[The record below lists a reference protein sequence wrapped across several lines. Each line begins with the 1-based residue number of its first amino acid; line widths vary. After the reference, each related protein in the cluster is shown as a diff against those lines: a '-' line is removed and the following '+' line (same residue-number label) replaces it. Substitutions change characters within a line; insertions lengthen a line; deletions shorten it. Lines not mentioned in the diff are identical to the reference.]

1 MGMCIFPKSFLGP
14 CLVMKTINKLVS
26 FLIFLTILLWTTA
39 AFAWNGKVVS
49 VTDGDTIKVLHDG
62 EQVKVRLYGIMNVRP

>member
-1 MGMCIFPKSFLGP
+1 MAE
-14 CLVMKTINKLVS
+14 VKTNPQLFQKNIISANKLVS
-26 FLIFLTILLWTTA
+26 FFIFLTILLWTTA

-62 EQVKVRLYGIMNVRP
+62 EQVKVRLYGITNVRP